1 MLNEMYWL
9 VLFFFFI
16 NLYFC
21 KVLFFDFDFFGVEK
35 VRKDEFKVKYDVS
48 KSRFDCEKFM
58 RFDF

>member
-1 MLNEMYWL
+1 MYWL